1 MISYVAKSENRGG
14 SSMLAPRKVKFEAQ
28 KRERENLEFRTF
40 LKCNADEKELDEQFA
55 RLHNEL
61 FADYDCNRCRNCCK
75 MYHGSIPVADVEKDS
90 LYLGISQ
97 SDFIEQYLDGKDSE
111 GNYQTK
117 HKPCDFLQADGSCK
131 LAECKPESCKKYPY
145 TNQPERL
152 WSLYSVLDTVAVC
165 PVAFEIY
172 ERLKKEYGFKK

>member
-1 MISYVAKSENRGG
+1 
-14 SSMLAPRKVKFEAQ
+14 MLPPRKVKFEAK

-55 RLHNEL
+55 ALREEL
-61 FADYDCNRCRNCCK
+61 FENYDCNKCRNCCK
-75 MYHGSIPVADVEKDS
+75 MYHGSIPTAEIEKDA
-90 LYLGISQ
+90 LYLGIS
-97 SDFIEQYLDGKDSE
+97 SENFIEQYLQGKDSE

-117 HKPCDFLQADGSCK
+117 NSPCDFLQTDGSCK
-131 LAECKPESCKKYPY
+131 LGECKPEKCKNYPY

-152 WSLYSVLDTVAVC
+152 WSLYSVLDAVGVC

-172 ERLKKEYGFKK
+172 ERLKQEYGFRK